1 MSDAVLTLDAKVSF
15 RRISSATVYDVCCLS
30 ETLSPA
36 QREMIADNGS
46 SIAEAHFSEN
56 AWFRAI
62 YADET
67 LVGFIMLHIGADH
80 DDGITYPGA
89 FLWRFMIA
97 GPYQRFGFGRKAIEL
112 LIHDLKYQGYKEIRL
127 GYSLGEGSPEAFYK
141 SLGCTLTGG
150 RYGETELEA
159 VLVFKED

>member
-1 MSDAVLTLDAKVSF
+1 MSEQAVSKDATVSF
-15 RRISSATVYDVCCLS
+15 RRINSQTVYEVCELS

-36 QREMIADNGS
+36 QRSMIADNGT

-62 YADET
+62 YADDT

-80 DDGITYPGA
+80 DEGILYPGA

-97 GPYQRFGFGRKAIEL
+97 APFQHLGFGRKAIAL

-127 GYSLGEGSPEAFYK
+127 GYSRGEGSPEAFYSK
-141 SLGCTLTGG
+141 LGFELTGG
-150 RYGETELEA
+150 TYGEHELEA
-159 VLVFKED
+159 VLKFV